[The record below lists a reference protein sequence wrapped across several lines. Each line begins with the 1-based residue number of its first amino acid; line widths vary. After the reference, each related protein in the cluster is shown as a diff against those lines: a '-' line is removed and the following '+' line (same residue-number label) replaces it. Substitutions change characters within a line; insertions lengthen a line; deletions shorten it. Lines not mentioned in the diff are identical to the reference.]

1 MSNELDRRGL
11 LRISAGAAVL
21 AAAGMAGLAGTSAT
35 AEPTG
40 RGTGAELPPVP
51 GMLGDRLANELWYQL
66 DQATLYTQD
75 PELNDAYLAMM
86 DHLGGD
92 LENGML
98 DAWNSMV
105 TSPDYPRNYAD
116 FMAPVRGALQKL
128 SDVQA
133 MVFDAYYPRRDIR
146 LAEAYGMFGQGVLFD
161 PRRAPVKQEV
171 HTMGGNPPHG
181 YHVWFAYLRAM
192 MVLGIDRAR
201 WRDMGPF
208 VAYGWAAQSIA
219 KPGQRTVNPPLP
231 AATMRRLRRTWLCRT
246 TRQLDQDFQ
255 SFPYPAE

>member
-1 MSNELDRRGL
+1 MSNEMDRRGL
-11 LRISAGAAVL
+11 LRVSAGAAVL
-21 AAAGMAGLAGTSAT
+21 AAAGMAGLAGTSAAET
-35 AEPTG
+35 AG
-40 RGTGAELPPVP
+40 RGTELPPVP

-66 DQATLYTQD
+66 DEATLYTND

-86 DHLGGD
+86 AHLGGD
-92 LENGML
+92 LENSML
-98 DAWNSMV
+98 AAWNSMV
-105 TSPDYPRNYAD
+105 TSPDYPRNYAH

-133 MVFDAYYPRRDIR
+133 MVFDTYYPRRDIQ

-161 PRRAPVKQEV
+161 PRRAVVKQEV

-192 MVLGIDRAR
+192 MVLGIDQAR
-201 WRDMGPF
+201 WRDMGPY

-219 KPGQRTVNPPLP
+219 KPDQRAVNPPLP
-231 AATMRRLRRTWLCRT
+231 AATMRRLRRTWLCRSI
-246 TRQLDQDFQ
+246 RQLDRDFQ